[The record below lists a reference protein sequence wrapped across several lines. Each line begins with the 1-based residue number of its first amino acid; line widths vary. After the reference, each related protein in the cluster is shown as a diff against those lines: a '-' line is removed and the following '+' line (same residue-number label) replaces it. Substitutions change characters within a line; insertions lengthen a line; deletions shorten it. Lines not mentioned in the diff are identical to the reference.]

1 MIFIDI
7 AEDVETKSDTPN
19 YKLDRLL
26 PEGENEKLID
36 LMKDELGR
44 KITKELAGLRA

>member
-26 PEGENEKLID
+26 PKGENEKLID
-36 LMKDELGR
+36 LMKDKSGR
-44 KITKELAGLRA
+44 KIMKELAGLRA